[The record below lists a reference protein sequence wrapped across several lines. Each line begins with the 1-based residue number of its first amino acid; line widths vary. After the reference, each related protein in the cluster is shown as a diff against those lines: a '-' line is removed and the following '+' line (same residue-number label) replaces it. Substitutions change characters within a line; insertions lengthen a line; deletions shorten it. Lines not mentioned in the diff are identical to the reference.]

1 VPWLCLAKTPM
12 CHIAIEIQVQLV
24 NSWFCSHSH
33 VCSVAHLECSSCVN
47 VWCQLSLAFHFALR
61 SSCVP
66 RWRRYIS
73 TQSQYTVQIALIAN
87 LKESRHPRRCRSV
100 ALTMTSL
107 SHCQFL
113 AQVLAASRG
122 LKPNRLR
129 NQFVSHMSSN
139 FKLQTSVVVDF
150 RSKSCSEQTGLGS
163 LVSCSLFTV
172 LFLFV

>member
-1 VPWLCLAKTPM
+1 MIL
-12 CHIAIEIQVQLV
+12 
-24 NSWFCSHSH
+24 
-33 VCSVAHLECSSCVN
+33 
-47 VWCQLSLAFHFALR
+47 LSLTCMLSCSFWNVLR
-61 SSCVP
+61 VSMCDVSCLLLSILRCAVVVCLGGVG
-66 RWRRYIS
+66 IS
-73 TQSQYTVQIALIAN
+73 VHSLNTQFQIALIAN